1 MTIIKC
7 ADPTTFPPVKVLM
20 SDFLTQFH
28 DAMSAAGY
36 EPKGGKIVA
45 DDKWH
50 QAFAPGD
57 NKRWPTGTY
66 SLKVVDA
73 SFAIGVFFSRKDPD
87 QKNRWHSKSKDN
99 LTFEERQRIAEQIKA
114 HEKAK
119 AAAEEKYKRRL
130 SVMLTRAVSGLP
142 KATEHPYLTKKGVKA
157 HGLRLRVKG
166 NELILPLYGAN
177 GKIWT
182 LQRILADGSKYL
194 WKGGKKRGG
203 YFPLADRD
211 EDKSTI
217 LICEGFATGA
227 SLREATALPVIVA
240 IDSGNLKA
248 VVEMLAKKYPDS
260 RLVICADNDAFTL
273 NAKKEPWNV
282 GIGKAEEAAKLFN
295 AEVVAPQFEDNSDY
309 REFKYTDFNDLHKIA
324 GVGEVSKQIKQFLA
338 NAREAAASDQGKS
351 SDNLD
356 QHTGG
361 GAISVPDDWQGNMIY
376 DGHGRAVKSS
386 LKNKILLLANHDNYK
401 GVFRFNDFAHKI
413 MVVRCP
419 PWEKEATFKIH
430 QLTDIDIT
438 QTTAFLEDQGLSP
451 ERGGTHNAIDTVAHN
466 NHFHPAQEYFKS
478 LVWDKKPR
486 LATWLRDYLGA
497 EEDEAEY
504 LAFIGR
510 KWLTA
515 AVKRVFEPG
524 CKFDHVLVLEGEQ
537 GRGKSTALKVL
548 ATFGDEIEESYF
560 TDAITIADI
569 QNKDT
574 IQKIQG
580 SIIVELAELAGFNKR
595 DDEEIKRWITLQH
608 DDCRLPYE
616 RTTTR
621 FSRQFILSA
630 TTNSYD
636 YLKDPTGNRRY
647 WPVKTLIILME
658 AIRRDRKQLWAE
670 AYELYKEGLYIG
682 LTQEEMVLAT
692 AAQDKRRTIDVWE
705 DDVLNTIKKLEE
717 LNRALKLDEIMKEMG
732 MTLKE
737 RDWRAQAR
745 LISILKMNGFEN
757 TVGKVNGRSLR
768 GWKKVTKQKEAEPQ
782 PAQPDLYGD
791 EIAF

>member
-1 MTIIKC
+1 
-7 ADPTTFPPVKVLM
+7 
-20 SDFLTQFH
+20 
-28 DAMSAAGY
+28 MSAAGY
-36 EPKGGKIVA
+36 EPKDGKIVA

-50 QAFAPGD
+50 GALAPGD

-66 SLKVVDA
+66 SLKIVDA
-73 SFAIGVFFSRKDPD
+73 TFAIGVFFSRKDPD
-87 QKNRWHSKSKDN
+87 NKNRWHSKSKDN

-114 HEKAK
+114 HEKTK
-119 AAAEEKYKRRL
+119 AAAEEKHKRRIAAR
-130 SVMLTRAVSGLP
+130 LTSAVNALP

-157 HGLRLRVKG
+157 HGLRLRKKG

-177 GKIWT
+177 GKVWT

-194 WKGGKKRGG
+194 WKGGRKRGG
-203 YFPLADRD
+203 YYPLAERD
-211 EDKSTI
+211 EDKSVI

-227 SLREATALPVIVA
+227 SLREATGLPVIVA

-273 NAKKEPWNV
+273 NAKKEKWNV
-282 GIGKAEEAAKLFN
+282 GICKADEAAKLHN
-295 AEVVAPQFEDNSDY
+295 AEVVAPSFEDSDAY
-309 REFKYTDFNDLHKIA
+309 REHKWTDFNDLHKVA
-324 GVGEVSKQIKQFLA
+324 GIGEVAAQIKNFLKGIPA
-338 NAREAAASDQGKS
+338 KAGEAAASDQGKLS
-351 SDNLD
+351 GNLD

-361 GAISVPDDWQGNMIY
+361 GDVSVPHDWQGDMIY

-386 LKNKILLLANHDNYK
+386 LKNKILLLANHPNYK
-401 GVFRFNDFAHKI
+401 DVFRYNDFAHKI

-419 PWEKEATFKIH
+419 PWETEDTFKIH
-430 QLTDIDIT
+430 VINDIDIT

-486 LATWLRDYLGA
+486 LDTWLKDYLGA
-497 EEDEAEY
+497 EDDEDAY

-515 AVKRVFEPG
+515 AVKRIFVPG
-524 CKFDHVLVLEGEQ
+524 CKFDHVLVMEGEQ
-537 GRGKSTALKVL
+537 GRGKSTALKEL
-548 ATFGDEIEESYF
+548 STFGDEVQESYF

-621 FSRQFILSA
+621 FSRQFVLSA

-647 WPVKTLIILME
+647 WPVKTELIDMD
-658 AIRRDRKQLWAE
+658 AIKRDRKQLWAE
-670 AYELYKEGLYIG
+670 AYELYKSGLYIG
-682 LTQEEMVLAT
+682 PTPEEMALAT
-692 AAQDKRRTIDVWE
+692 VAQEKRRTVDVWE
-705 DDVLNTIKKLEE
+705 YDVLHTIKKLEE
-717 LNRALKLDEIMKEMG
+717 YNRPMRLDEIMKEMG
-732 MTLKE
+732 MALRE
-737 RDWRAQAR
+737 RDWRSQSR
-745 LISILKMNGFEN
+745 LVSILKANGFES
-757 TVGKVNGRSLR
+757 TVGKSDGKSVRH
-768 GWKKVTKQKEAEPQ
+768 WKKLKADKKEE
-782 PAQPDLYGD
+782 PAQQDLYGE
-791 EIAF
+791 EIKF

>member
-1 MTIIKC
+1 
-7 ADPTTFPPVKVLM
+7 M
-20 SDFLTQFH
+20 SEFLQQFH
-28 DAMSAAGY
+28 DAMRAAGY
-36 EPKGGKIVA
+36 EPKDGKIVA

-50 QAFAPGD
+50 AALAPGD

-66 SLKVVDA
+66 SLKIVDA

-87 QKNRWHSKSKDN
+87 NKNRWHSKSKDN
-99 LTFEERQRIAEQIKA
+99 LTYEERQRIAEQIKA

-119 AAAEEKYKRRL
+119 AAAEEKQKRRIAAL
-130 SVMLTRAVSGLP
+130 LTAAVNKLP
-142 KATEHPYLTKKGVKA
+142 KATEHPYLTKKGIKA
-157 HGLRLRVKG
+157 HGVRLRKKG
-166 NELILPLYGAN
+166 NELIIPLYGAN
-177 GKIWT
+177 GKVWT
-182 LQRILADGSKYL
+182 LQRIIPDGSKYL
-194 WKGGKKRGG
+194 WKGGRKRGG
-203 YFPLADRD
+203 YYPLAERD
-211 EDKSTI
+211 EDKSII

-227 SLREATALPVIVA
+227 SIREATGLPVIVA

-282 GIGKAEEAAKLFN
+282 GICKADEAAKLHN
-295 AEVVAPQFEDNSDY
+295 AEVVAPSFEDNSDY

-338 NAREAAASDQGKS
+338 NARDAAASDQGKPS
-351 SDNLD
+351 GNLD

-361 GAISVPDDWQGNMIY
+361 GNFSPPAPVHDWQAEMIY
-376 DGHGRAVKSS
+376 DGHGRAVKTS
-386 LKNKILLLANHDNYK
+386 LKNKILLLGCHPLYE

-419 PWEKEATFKIH
+419 PWEKEENFKIH
-430 QLTDIDIT
+430 QLNDIDIT

-451 ERGGTHNAIDTVAHN
+451 ERGGTHNAIDTVAHK

-478 LVWDKKPR
+478 LVWDGKPR
-486 LATWLRDYLGA
+486 LDTWLKVYLGA
-497 EEDEAEY
+497 EEDDVAY

-515 AVKRVFEPG
+515 AVKRVFVPG
-524 CKFDHVLVLEGEQ
+524 CKFDHVLVMEGEQ
-537 GRGKSTALKVL
+537 GRGKSTALKEL
-548 ATFGDEIEESYF
+548 STFGDEVQESYF

-621 FSRQFILSA
+621 FSRQFVLSA

-647 WPVKTLIILME
+647 WPVKTNMIDME
-658 AIRRDRKQLWAE
+658 AIKRDRKQLWAE
-670 AYELYKEGLYIG
+670 AYELYKSGLYIG
-682 LTQEEMVLAT
+682 PTPEEMVLAT
-692 AAQDKRRTIDVWE
+692 FAQEKRRSVDVWE
-705 DDVLNTIKKLEE
+705 DDVLNTIKRLEE
-717 LNRALKLDEIMKEMG
+717 LNRPLKLDEIMKEMG
-732 MTLKE
+732 MALRE
-737 RDWRAQAR
+737 RDWRSQSR
-745 LISILKMNGFEN
+745 LISILKANGFEN
-757 TVGKVNGRSLR
+757 TVGKVHGKSIR
-768 GWKKVTKQKEAEPQ
+768 GWKKTATATKKEAPPQ
-782 PAQPDLYGD
+782 QELYGE